1 MINLDWFKTTGLL
14 AAQSASHA
22 FLGVSGGDVF
32 NVFHIDWRGALGIAG
47 GAAMA
52 AVLHQIIAYRIADKT
67 AAVVSGQAIE
77 DAAAALSAPGK
88 IQSTLDT
95 LKAAADSSVVIQ
107 PGAEL
112 PAEVN
117 PDAAPAQ
124 ENGRES

>member
-32 NVFHIDWRGALGIAG
+32 NLLHIDWRGALGISG
-47 GAAMA
+47 GAALA

-77 DAAAALSAPGK
+77 DAAAAVSAPDK
-88 IQSTLDT
+88 IQATLDT
-95 LKAAADSSVVIQ
+95 LQAPTEVT
-107 PGAEL
+107 EL
-112 PAEVN
+112 
-117 PDAAPAQ
+117 PDAAAPDQ
-124 ENGRES
+124 GTGQVS